1 MTSTMRF
8 DKWENSLGQPY
19 GTVLQVVQT
28 MDQTTTSISSGS
40 NMSFLAYTKLNTT
53 VTPRANNSKFL
64 IRFQLNIGTNG
75 NGSHRVVLQVN
86 GSPQGS
92 TGTGDFRASTNSTW
106 MATTGLPHDATI
118 LPFTGE
124 SLFQNSGTTAVSL
137 TFEIFRQE
145 GAQPLFVNRAF
156 GYDDAARGRPSSW
169 VTIMEIAQ

>member
-40 NMSFLAYTKLNTT
+40 NMSFLPYTKLNTT
-53 VTPRANNSKFL
+53 ITPRANNSKFL

-124 SLFQNSGTTAVSL
+124 SLFQNSGTSNVAVS
-137 TFEIFRQE
+137 FEIFKQT
-145 GAQPLFVNRAF
+145 GNQVVHINRAF
-156 GYDDAARGRPSSW
+156 TYDDAARGRPASW
-169 VTIMEIAQ
+169 LTIQEIA